1 MFRTPPGHRVRAALL
16 ESSRQ
21 SLETSGQRTRS
32 LADDRIVISLCRNS
46 AHIDKAEPG
55 ASTMLARIK
64 PPTTSTVSVAQI
76 LTLAS
81 LVSQHRPD
89 YDLMESNCFYYGRA
103 IFDVTRD
110 LMDCKDHDVE
120 TSQNFRFMK
129 FNALQWGPAH
139 IVKGHMADKVAV
151 EFKPEKIKEL
161 YETALAAFLKSVEER
176 KAVCGSRLPYNHH
189 PLT

>member
-1 MFRTPPGHRVRAALL
+1 
-16 ESSRQ
+16 
-21 SLETSGQRTRS
+21 
-32 LADDRIVISLCRNS
+32 
-46 AHIDKAEPG
+46 
-55 ASTMLARIK
+55 MLARIK